1 MKLSKLCNQ
10 SVVKI
15 YKDDSVLD
23 AAKLLRNEHVGC
35 LIVVEDADGVSK
47 PIAIVTDRDIV
58 IKALAPNVDLSA
70 THVSDII
77 TSKFI
82 TANAQ
87 DDVHTALDLMRRHGI
102 RRIPLVNDDGNL
114 VGIVTV
120 DDLFAHLGEELHRL
134 SRAIYMEQSRE
145 KLIHAKIA

>member
-1 MKLSKLCNQ
+1 MKLSELCNKN
-10 SVVKI
+10 VVTISKN
-15 YKDDSVLD
+15 DSVLN

-35 LIVVEDADGVSK
+35 LVVVEESNNISK
-47 PIAIVTDRDIV
+47 PVAIVTDRDIV

-70 THVSDII
+70 THISDVT

-82 TANAQ
+82 TANEN
-87 DDVHTALDLMRRHGI
+87 DDVHNALDLMRHHGI
-102 RRIPLVNDDGNL
+102 RRVPLVDDNDNL
-114 VGIVTV
+114 VGIITV

-145 KLIHAKIA
+145 KLIQAKIA